1 MTTEETKSIEERALK
16 FVADEW
22 EVSTNA
28 INLKCTPVKDR
39 YQGFIAG
46 ITSEQELLKSQ
57 LEQKD
62 KEIADRDELLKDM
75 ADYLDDW
82 VAGFEDLDLHDIQ
95 NWVTRLLT
103 RYNSLI
109 KKVDSMEQ
117 QSGKSEEGCH
127 DKCTGPW
134 DCTCQDML
142 NAYYGKKPKRD

>member
-1 MTTEETKSIEERALK
+1 MTNEETKSIEKLVRLGFLEGWKQMEEIAISER
-16 FVADEW
+16 
-22 EVSTNA
+22 
-28 INLKCTPVKDR
+28 
-39 YQGFIAG
+39 
-46 ITSEQELLKSQ
+46 ELLKSQ